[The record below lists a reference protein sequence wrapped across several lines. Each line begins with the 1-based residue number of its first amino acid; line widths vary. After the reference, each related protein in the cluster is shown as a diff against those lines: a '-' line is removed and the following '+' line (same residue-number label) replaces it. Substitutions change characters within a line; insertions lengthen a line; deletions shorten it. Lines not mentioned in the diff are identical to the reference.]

1 MKSIQKQNILV
12 LRDLVDIVVYCV
24 SNLFREW
31 FWHQPGFWKLP
42 ILKSNAGVF
51 IVCYIT
57 GDFWLLMATQWLCSL
72 SEEWEMF
79 SYFMNIGMFQKYF
92 KVILCKQKRVHNLF
106 PTLSVIIFNDMH
118 LKFIMEYTRKKKSI
132 HKLY

>member
-1 MKSIQKQNILV
+1 
-12 LRDLVDIVVYCV
+12 
-24 SNLFREW
+24 
-31 FWHQPGFWKLP
+31 
-42 ILKSNAGVF
+42 
-51 IVCYIT
+51 
-57 GDFWLLMATQWLCSL
+57 
-72 SEEWEMF
+72 MF